1 MCIEYDH
8 DHVKLAYEVELGKG
22 RRQKCWQSISVWI
35 VFTLLFLL
43 YRILQVLSN
52 GQALFFL
59 TYICSKFLLV
69 PFLQKVSPPP
79 CQGDIC
85 AQAPSPHVSV
95 CFPSLSDSDPHKFH
109 ICLRLLSP
117 HMQHQTEAD
126 SLSPWSR
133 PFPHSPPTAQRVWLL
148 Y

>member
-1 MCIEYDH
+1 M
-8 DHVKLAYEVELGKG
+8 LAVNFCVDCFHSFVSTLPNTPGTFK
-22 RRQKCWQSISVWI
+22 WSSI
-35 VFTLLFLL
+35 VFF
-43 YRILQVLSN
+43 R
-52 GQALFFL
+52 
-59 TYICSKFLLV
+59 YICRKFLLV
-69 PFLQKVSPPP
+69 PFLQKVSPPS